1 MGYPKSQPKAQYLVK
16 IHLFIKNLKK
26 RKIKKKKKKK
36 FQLALT
42 TAN

>member
-26 RKIKKKKKKK
+26 RMIKKKKI
-36 FQLALT
+36 QLALT